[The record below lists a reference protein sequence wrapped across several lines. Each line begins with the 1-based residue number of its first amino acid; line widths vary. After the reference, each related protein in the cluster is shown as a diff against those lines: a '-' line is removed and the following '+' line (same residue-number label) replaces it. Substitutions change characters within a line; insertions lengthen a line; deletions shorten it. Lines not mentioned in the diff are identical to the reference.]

1 MQSLHCLHHS
11 TLSSLHS
18 LHFYNPCILYNIYT
32 VPGKYSLKDYLQ
44 VYLENISRTFKLSYR
59 IPFVV
64 SFTIEFYFWIF
75 FLCEKRIYFQYFHQ
89 HITSSTLIFFAVLGN
104 IDWAPFFP
112 NLRCVLWKILGKK
125 YLFIRCISKLFIS
138 I

>member
-75 FLCEKRIYFQYFHQ
+75 FLCEKKDIFSVFSPTHNKQ
-89 HITSSTLIFFAVLGN
+89 HSNFFAVLGN
-104 IDWAPFFP
+104 TDWAPFFP
-112 NLRCVLWKILGKK
+112 NLRCALWKILGKK
-125 YLFIRCISKLFIS
+125 YLFVRCISKLFIS